1 MKFFQFFN
9 LTDAEGNLSLSNLGV
24 YVAYGIMA
32 YGIAHGMT
40 PEQLTAILTLFAN
53 YTVKRIIT
61 HKATVA
67 DQQKQIDELKAV
79 PSAPVIDHT
88 PDINE
93 LKAAVEALKAAAT
106 FRK

>member
-53 YTVKRIIT
+53 YGIKRVVI
-61 HKATVA
+61 HKENMAN
-67 DQQKQIDELKAV
+67 QQKQIDELKAA
-79 PSAPVIDHT
+79 PSAPVVDHT